1 MANDIDITSP
11 HYKGDFGSIYE
22 VNKKFPT
29 GGVAGDFVVIEG
41 WAHYWNADRASWCV
55 NAERDSYWDELITN
69 IIEKFKLIKGATY
82 MGVASLDTVPA
93 KAIGA
98 KMYYFATVAG
108 TYKNFG
114 DLVVPQGINVLY
126 SEKGS
131 SWVNT
136 TLLEVAQ
143 ELGVSTNK
151 VVSQKALNDAL
162 YLKANQ
168 SSVNE
173 ALAKKAD
180 KEEMNRLLATKAN
193 SADVNT
199 ELAKKFDKESVVQ
212 ESGEAEDKV
221 MSQKAVSDKLN
232 DLSNVVDK
240 ASIKDEEG
248 TVVDTPFR
256 YIQNEEFIFAKVD
269 AEDKLLFGI
278 QWDGT
283 PVFGKTSAVE
293 DRLQSQVNLLA
304 DKIRNILG
312 DDDTTS
318 AIDTLKELKKFFAE
332 IENTQ
337 TLTSILANLDKTAIK
352 DEEGNVQDTPFR
364 VIENE
369 EFIMAVVDS
378 EDRLLFGIYRATGK
392 PYFPLN
398 EMYHVEQNEEFFAVW
413 LDAANHVLLGIR
425 KDGQIIGEIHAV
437 NALKQVISQL
447 QSDVASLQEKV
458 GTIDVN
464 LQELLDIFSLQ
475 ENPEYL
481 AVEKDADGRILSATY
496 NDGSHY
502 VYDLKSETF
511 DTKVNKEVGKTLI
524 NEDVANSKK
533 SFEDQEERMELI
545 TDSDDKILGYREKD
559 GTKVEKKMRVASLH
573 VEDGNDFIKYLKSK
587 GYNINACDMSND
599 EYIRIPNQPRKAI
612 VNISGVSN
620 MPTSKTQN
628 LQAWMEVWT
637 LEGIYFK
644 KRVILNAQGSSSLYL
659 AKKNFAVDICNDEWI
674 GDDTCKVKIGNWV
687 SQDSFHF
694 KAYYTDAFRGAGV
707 VCYKLFDEISKS
719 RGLHNDRAY
728 KRYYKDSTSA
738 SYGINQNAEIAYDF
752 GDEARTFP
760 DGFPCIVYFKGVFLG
775 VFSWQLKKHRDNMK
789 MSKNKAENIHLDGF
803 IKQNLFSANGTL
815 PSTAWNPM
823 SEQGFEIRNPKSLI
837 CMDGSKYDADK
848 NKVQELI
855 DDTSESYDASN
866 KNMKLSFQVK
876 KYIIALSKYDT
887 ELTEVEAQIEAGS
900 KTKDDIKNEIDNRY
914 DVDGIIDYLCFSN
927 VIANYDGFGKN
938 WQISSWNG
946 VRFGVY
952 PYDLDGVFGDFF
964 DGTFSF
970 SPKDNFMEPISLMGN
985 KKGYGGTY
993 WVYKYFA
1000 TELKKRYSELRKAI
1014 LTADNIINL
1023 LTDWCSRIGTD
1034 DFKQEYDR
1042 WKQSPCHR
1050 DSNINTEYYTP
1061 CTYTDAGITASGQKV
1076 WNKDTTY
1083 TAGSYVV
1090 FEHLA
1095 FKVIKDCTNVSP
1107 VTKYYSERPFY
1118 LGHYDS
1124 IYRVKKWLEERLPL
1138 VDNLINS
1145 LL

>member
-1 MANDIDITSP
+1 M
-11 HYKGDFGSIYE
+11 
-22 VNKKFPT
+22 PT
-29 GGVAGDFVVIEG
+29 F
-41 WAHYWNADRASWCV
+41 RQ
-55 NAERDSYWDELITN
+55 DEKLGT
-69 IIEKFKLIKGATY
+69 KVPLIKTADFNDKSVT
-82 MGVASLDTVPA
+82 T
-93 KAIGA
+93 
-98 KMYYFATVAG
+98 
-108 TYKNFG
+108 
-114 DLVVPQGINVLY
+114 
-126 SEKGS
+126 EKLAEGS
-131 SWVNT
+131 V
-136 TLLEVAQ
+136 
-143 ELGVSTNK
+143 TNSK
-151 VVSQKALNDAL
+151 LAPE
-162 YLKANQ
+162 
-168 SSVNE
+168 SVTQ
-173 ALAKKAD
+173 D
-180 KEEMNRLLATKAN
+180 
-193 SADVNT
+193 
-199 ELAKKFDKESVVQ
+199 KFDKELLQIFEAAAGLPEKLIETIQNVDRTLVDHQRQISSNDDDISDLQTKTKQIKDTVDGIAVSGGASVGSAVTYDNTQSGLDAQNIQNAIDELVNNLGHYETNNEWLRVYTDAENKFLWGIRVDGCIDWAVGIPRPIRKKIEELIATDTAIQ
-212 ESGEAEDKV
+212 ESVTQLRTELTG
-221 MSQKAVSDKLN
+221 SLN
-232 DLSNVVDK
+232 NKIQSLKDNEIKNLQDTKVDK
-240 ASIKDEEG
+240 EEG
-248 TVVDTPFR
+248 KSL
-256 YIQNEEFIFAKVD
+256 I
-269 AEDKLLFGI
+269 EDE
-278 QWDGT
+278 
-283 PVFGKTSAVE
+283 V
-293 DRLQSQVNLLA
+293 
-304 DKIRNILG
+304 
-312 DDDTTS
+312 
-318 AIDTLKELKKFFAE
+318 KEC
-332 IENTQ
+332 
-337 TLTSILANLDKTAIK
+337 
-352 DEEGNVQDTPFR
+352 FR

-369 EFIMAVVDS
+369 EFLKAIVDS
-378 EDRLLFGIYRATGK
+378 DDKVLFGIYRATGK

-413 LDAANHVLLGIR
+413 LDASNHVLLGIR
-425 KDGQIIGEIHAV
+425 RDGQIIGEIHVV
-437 NALKQVISQL
+437 NSLKQVTH
-447 QSDVASLQEKV
+447 SLREKV
-458 GTIDVN
+458 DTIN
-464 LQELLDIFSLQ
+464 ASLQELLDIFSMQ

-502 VYDLKSETF
+502 VHDLKSETF

-573 VEDGNDFIKYLKSK
+573 VEDGNDFIKYLKGK

-599 EYIRIPNQPRKAI
+599 DYIRIPNQPRKAI

-628 LQAWMEVWT
+628 LHAWIEVWT

-644 KRVILNAQGSSSLYL
+644 KRVILNAQGRSSLYL

-760 DGFPCIVYFKGVFLG
+760 DGFPCIVYFKGEFLG

-803 IKQNLFSANGTL
+803 IRQNLFSANGTL
-815 PSTAWNPM
+815 PNTAWNPM
-823 SEQGFEIRNPKSLI
+823 SEYGFEIRNPKSLI

-938 WQISSWNG
+938 WQIASWNG

-993 WVYKYFA
+993 WVYKYFV

-1145 LL
+1145 LT